1 MSARTFTS
9 ISFAVVVTAV
19 AATLIPAASAR
30 PVVPAR
36 PPVVAGA
43 RGIEVFATHTQ
54 GTFAGVL
61 SGPLSGGWT
70 AVVDHT
76 PLGPNARITGGTL
89 TLSTRLNGRAV
100 TLRGRFARG
109 SVTNT
114 NPGAGCTNQVFTV
127 VGDIVDVSGTGR
139 GAKNGTGK
147 LAVTLTHHRA
157 RFLGSCVTYF
167 ATETGTVTLSV

>member
-9 ISFAVVVTAV
+9 ISFVVAVTAV
-19 AATLIPAASAR
+19 AAMVIPAASAR
-30 PVVPAR
+30 SAAPAR

-61 SGPLSGGWT
+61 SGSLSGSWT
-70 AVVDHT
+70 AVVEHT
-76 PLGPNARITGGTL
+76 QLNPGARITGGTF
-89 TLSTRLNGRAV
+89 TLSTTMNGRPR

-114 NPGAGCTNQVFTV
+114 NPGAGCTNQTFHV
-127 VGDIVDVSGTGR
+127 VGDIVNVA
-139 GAKNGTGK
+139 GAGKGASNGTGVF
-147 LAVTLTHHRA
+147 AVTLTHHRA
-157 RFLGSCVTYF
+157 RILGSCVAYF
-167 ATETGTVTLSV
+167 ATETGTLTLSV